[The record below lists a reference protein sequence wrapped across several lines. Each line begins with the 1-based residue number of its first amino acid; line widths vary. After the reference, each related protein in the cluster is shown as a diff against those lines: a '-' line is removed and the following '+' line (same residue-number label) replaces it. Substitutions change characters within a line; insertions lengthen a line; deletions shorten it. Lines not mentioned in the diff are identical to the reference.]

1 LHRAGSTRATVS
13 IDGVIPSVA
22 ARIATRV
29 PGGVARVTG
38 GLLAAA
44 LATSALTVPSAAAGS
59 AMPRAVEEEIEEAP
73 LAVSIESLTPSTVPR
88 SGTVT
93 VTGEIT
99 NRSESVWT
107 DLKVYLFAS
116 AEPMTTSEELEEATA
131 TPETLEVGGRI
142 TAPGLY
148 DEVEDLAPGESTSY
162 TLSVPRGELP
172 FDRAGVYWLGV
183 HVLGTN
189 EEGRLEGADGRARTF
204 IASMAPGGPR
214 TSLAVVVPLREE
226 VARRSDGR
234 LVRVGAWNRLL
245 GEDGRLARLLGLART
260 GSGVPLTWVVDPAVL
275 EAARSLAEGNPAFDL
290 APTDEPTPDEPTPE
304 ESPSPEDIVTESPG
318 PVDGG
323 GSDDPS
329 DEVSRVAAEAQQAAD
344 WLTDFTD
351 LGRQQTVLTLPYGD
365 VDVATLLRG
374 EFGDTYDRAVEL
386 GSLTM
391 ADLDLD
397 TRPVVAPPDGLLPN
411 AALWKLDPR
420 TSLMLSEGAVDT
432 EATKVRLSRGHEAI
446 VSSDVARVGG
456 PTPTPAFDA
465 LALRQR
471 ILGEAAVHALSETT
485 SQPLVVPVPERWN
498 PGADW
503 EDAAFFDGLD
513 VPWLR
518 LVDVPYAAAVS
529 AADDHE
535 GSLAYP
541 RRARRSEIPVANV
554 LATQELNVAGSILSD
569 LLTRNDSVDEEVGRA
584 AMLGS
589 STTARSRPHRALV
602 RTRGISEEVHNRLR
616 RVYVEG
622 SPLVTMSSET
632 GNFSVT
638 VINGLREPVTVGID
652 VETGSEDLAIRAP
665 DLVSLGPG
673 QRASVRLTAV
683 ATGTGVHSVRIVPTT
698 EDGRPLGR
706 STRVKVRSSQVGL
719 VIWLIM
725 GTGGI
730 VFVAAIGARIVRRV
744 RPRQEEK
751 EPDLEDVTT

>member
-1 LHRAGSTRATVS
+1 MHPAGSTRPTVS
-13 IDGVIPSVA
+13 IDRVIPSAA
-22 ARIATRV
+22 ARLATRV
-29 PGGVARVTG
+29 PGGIARVTG
-38 GLLAAA
+38 ALLAAA
-44 LATSALTVPSAAAGS
+44 LVTSALTVPGAAAHP
-59 AMPRAVEEEIEEAP
+59 ATPRTVEEEVEEAP

-88 SGTVT
+88 RGRVT

-116 AEPMTTSEELEEATA
+116 GAPMTTSDELEEATG

-148 DEVEDLAPGESTSY
+148 DDVDDLAPGESTSY
-162 TLSVPRGELP
+162 TLSVPRDELP
-172 FDRAGVYWLGV
+172 FDQPGVYWLGV

-189 EEGRLEGADGRARTF
+189 EEGRIEGADGRARTF
-204 IASMAPGGPR
+204 IASMDPRGPR
-214 TSLAVVVPLREE
+214 TSLAVVLPLRDR

-234 LVRVGAWNRLL
+234 LAHVVSWNRMV
-245 GEDGRLARLLGLART
+245 GEDGRLSRLLGLARA

-275 EAARSLAEGNPAFDL
+275 EATRSLAEGNPAFDL
-290 APTDEPTPDEPTPE
+290 APTDEPSPE
-304 ESPSPEDIVTESPG
+304 ESPTPESVVTESPG

-323 GSDDPS
+323 NADDPS
-329 DEVSRVAAEAQQAAD
+329 DEVSRVAAEAQQASD
-344 WLTDFTD
+344 WLTDFAE
-351 LGRQQTVLTLPYGD
+351 LAREQTVLTLPYGD
-365 VDVATLLRG
+365 IDVATLMRG

-386 GSLTM
+386 GTLTIE
-391 ADLDLD
+391 DIGLD

-411 AALWKLDPR
+411 AALTKLDPR
-420 TSLMLSEGAVDT
+420 TNLLLSERAVDT
-432 EATKVRLSRGHEAI
+432 DATKVRLSQGTEAI
-446 VSSDVARVGG
+446 VTSDVARIGG

-471 ILGEAAVHALSETT
+471 ILGEAAVHALSDDT
-485 SQPLVVPVPERWN
+485 SQPLVVPLPERWD

-503 EDAAFFDGLD
+503 QDASFFGGLD

-535 GSLAYP
+535 GRLAYP

-554 LATQELNVAGSILSD
+554 LATQELHAAGSILSD

-589 STTARSRPHRALV
+589 STTARDRPRRALV
-602 RTRGISEEVHNRLR
+602 RTRHISEEVHRRLR

-638 VINGLREPVTVGID
+638 VVNGLREPVTVGID
-652 VETGSEDLAIRAP
+652 VETGSDALTIRAP

-673 QRASVRLTAV
+673 QRASVRLGAR

-698 EDGRPLGR
+698 EDGRPLGS

-719 VIWLIM
+719 VIWLII
-725 GTGGI
+725 GTGGV
-730 VFVAAIGARIVRRV
+730 VFVAAIGARIRRRV
-744 RPRQEEK
+744 RARQQEK
-751 EPDLEDVTT
+751 EPHLEDITT